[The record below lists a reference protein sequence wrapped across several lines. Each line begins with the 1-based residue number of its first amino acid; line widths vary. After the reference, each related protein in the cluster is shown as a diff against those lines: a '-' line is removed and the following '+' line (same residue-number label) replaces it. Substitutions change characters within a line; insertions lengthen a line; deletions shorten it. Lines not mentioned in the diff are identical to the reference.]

1 MGVVYDKIKKYKQKY
16 HGGITWNRLK
26 QHSAVVE
33 QHLNDDEIVL
43 YAFPGQKNDSVLDV
57 FSTCVVCLTNKRILI
72 GQKRIVFGYFYYT
85 ITPDLFND
93 LTIYS
98 GLIFAKVIID
108 TANDVVV
115 LTNID
120 KKALIEIET
129 EISEMMMSAKKEY
142 YKNDQ

>member
-1 MGVVYDKIKKYKQKY
+1 MCVVYDKIKKYKQKY

-72 GQKRIVFGYFYYT
+72 
-85 ITPDLFND
+85 TPDLFND

-98 GLIFAKVIID
+98 GLIFGKVIID
-108 TANDVVV
+108 TAKEVVV